1 MTGVGGVGKTRL
13 ALRTAAEARR
23 AYPGGAWF
31 IELAQLR
38 DPRLLGHTVAATL
51 GCPPRGAD
59 QLLATLTDHI
69 ASRRI
74 LLLLDNCEHLVDA
87 CAELTDILLGACP
100 NLHVLATSRE
110 SLRVAGETVYMVS
123 PFPVPDG
130 HDARRHAASDAT
142 TLFRERARS
151 VRPDFELTED
161 NRAVVGEI
169 CRRLDGIP
177 LAIELAAV
185 KTRALPPAEILARLS
200 ENTEILRHDGRRVAD
215 RQRTLRTCVDW
226 SFDLCTPQERLLW
239 THLSVFAGGFEL
251 DAAEG
256 ICGDE
261 RFADPLLDLIFS
273 LVDKSILT
281 YEPGAERGRFL
292 LLEMLRQYG
301 QEKLEESG
309 GWQAMRRRHRDWY
322 ADLAARADQEWT
334 GPGQQSW
341 LSLEQALAQ
350 FRRDGDLNR
359 ERETLAL
366 LTLAAALS
374 ATPEATQR
382 YHAEWVAIAEL
393 RNDHRLRSY
402 AEWAYAIATWR
413 TGDPERALAVARA
426 ALTSRPDHLGFALCL
441 ETLAWIETSLG
452 ECATAAVLLGAADRL
467 WERMGTST
475 VALPA
480 LFRFRRRCEARS
492 RKALGRRSFDAAW
505 TQGAALSSED
515 ACARATKGSYSASP
529 AGAAKRDPGCRLTKR
544 ERQVADLVARG
555 LSNKEI
561 AATLVISPRTAET
574 HVQQIL
580 NKLGFTSRSRIAA
593 WIADQPAG
601 ATG

>member
-1 MTGVGGVGKTRL
+1 MPAPTPLRPLNELRSLNELMPAERTSFVGRRTECADLRRLLGDVRLVTVTGVGGVGKTRL

-161 NRAVVGEI
+161 NRAAVGEI

-215 RQRTLRTCVDW
+215 RQRTLRTCVDR

-261 RFADPLLDLIFS
+261 RFAEPLLDLIFS

-359 ERETLAL
+359 EQETLAL
-366 LTLAAALS
+366 LTLA
-374 ATPEATQR
+374 
-382 YHAEWVAIAEL
+382 
-393 RNDHRLRSY
+393 
-402 AEWAYAIATWR
+402 
-413 TGDPERALAVARA
+413 A

-529 AGAAKRDPGCRLTKR
+529 AGAAGRDPGCRLTKR

-561 AATLVISPRTAET
+561 AAALVISPRTAET